1 MSKWPTYDEAQ
12 GILNEWTG
20 NENLRKHAY
29 AVEAAMRAY
38 AEKFGQDAQRWGI
51 VGLLHDFDYQKYPS
65 LEDHPF
71 KGVDYLRSQGYD
83 EELIK
88 GVLAHAEHTNTPRE
102 SLMEKT
108 IYAVD
113 ELTGLIVAVA
123 LVRPSKRLADVKVKS
138 VKKKWKEK
146 QFAAGVDREMIQRGA
161 DELDVTLDEHIGIV
175 LEAMKGVSDK
185 LGL

>member
-1 MSKWPTYDEAQ
+1 MGTWPTHEQ
-12 GILNEWTG
+12 TQSILNEWTS

-38 AEKFGQDAQRWGI
+38 AVKFGEDPDRWGI
-51 VGLLHDFDYQKYPS
+51 VGLLHDFDYERYPS

-71 KGVDYLRSQGYD
+71 KGAEYLRSQGYD
-83 EELIK
+83 EELVRA
-88 GVLAHAEHTNTPRE
+88 VLAHAEHTQTPRD
-102 SLMEKT
+102 SLMTKA

-113 ELTGLIVAVA
+113 ELTGLILAVA
-123 LVRPSKRLADVKVKS
+123 LVRPSRKLADVTVKS

-146 QFAAGVDREMIQRGA
+146 QFAAGVDRQMIERGA
-161 DELDVTLDEHIGIV
+161 AELGVTLDEHIAFV
-175 LEAMKGVSDK
+175 LEAMKPISDR

>member
-1 MSKWPTYDEAQ
+1 MSKWPTYDETQ
-12 GILNEWTG
+12 HILNEWTE

-38 AEKFGQDAQRWGI
+38 AEKFGQDPQRWGI

-71 KGVDYLRSQGYD
+71 KGVDYLRAQGYD

-102 SLMEKT
+102 SLLEKT

-146 QFAAGVDREMIQRGA
+146 HFAAGVDREMIQRGA
-161 DELDVTLDEHIGIV
+161 DELGVPLEEHIGIV
-175 LEAMKGVSDK
+175 LEAMKGISDK